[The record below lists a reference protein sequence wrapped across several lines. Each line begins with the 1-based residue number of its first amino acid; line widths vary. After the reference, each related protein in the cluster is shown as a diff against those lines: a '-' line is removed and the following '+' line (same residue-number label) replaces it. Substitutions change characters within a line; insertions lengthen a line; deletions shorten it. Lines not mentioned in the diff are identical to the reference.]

1 MSQITGAKPPSDFGH
16 YDANY
21 GHFQTD
27 IYAEIRREAFGVDIG
42 QSSWI
47 TADEQDHYLEW
58 LNLSKGKVLLDVACG
73 SAGPALRIAE
83 KTQCSIV
90 GIDAHQDAISTANA
104 LAAERGF
111 GGRAEFQVVDA
122 AGTLPFPENQF
133 DAITCIDAI
142 NHLPNRPYVI
152 GEWFRILKPGGRL
165 LFTDPIT
172 ITGPLTKEEIT
183 VRSSIG
189 FFLFVPVDYD
199 QRVLQ
204 ECGFK
209 VLLREDA
216 TQNMADLA
224 ARRGA
229 ARAARSKALRTL
241 EGEQTYEGQ
250 QKFFEVAAR
259 IAGERRLSRFL
270 YIAEK
275 PR

>member
-1 MSQITGAKPPSDFGH
+1 MSQTTGGKLPSDFGH

-21 GHFQTD
+21 GNFQTD

-47 TADEQDHYLEW
+47 TAEEQDRYLEW
-58 LNLSKGKVLLDVACG
+58 LNLAKGKTLLDVACG

-83 KTQCSIV
+83 KTQCALV
-90 GIDAHQDAISTANA
+90 GIDMHEDAIATAKA

-111 GGRAEFQVVDA
+111 GETASFQVADA
-122 AGTLPFPENQF
+122 AGTLPFSDARF
-133 DAITCIDAI
+133 DAVTCIDAI
-142 NHLPNRPYVI
+142 NHLANRPHVLS
-152 GEWFRILKPGGRL
+152 EWFRVLKPGGRL

-172 ITGPLTKEEIT
+172 ITGPLTKEEIA

-189 FFLFVPVDYD
+189 PFLFVPADYD
-199 QRVLQ
+199 PRVLE

-229 ARAARSKALRTL
+229 ARASRSAALRAI
-241 EGEQTYEGQ
+241 EGEHTYESQ
-250 QKFFEVAAR
+250 QHFFEVAAR
-259 IAGERRLSRFL
+259 IAREHRLSRFL
-270 YIAEK
+270 FIAER